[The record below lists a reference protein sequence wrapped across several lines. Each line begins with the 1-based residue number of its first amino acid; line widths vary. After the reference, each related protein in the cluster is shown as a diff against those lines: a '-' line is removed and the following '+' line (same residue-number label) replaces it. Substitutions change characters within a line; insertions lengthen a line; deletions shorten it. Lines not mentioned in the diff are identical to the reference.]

1 MALGRRMFV
10 AQTEWKAEHETPF
23 PGFVAVDKFYN
34 GAAETT
40 SSIVAS
46 LDAHTEYMKLKCVV
60 DLLSEDEI
68 RIGESFGKC
77 KPSDRSK
84 TGKRILYIVTSED
97 KRYYDWIPSMVYSL
111 FFDEL
116 YHLTAVDE
124 SLHETLPQHLT
135 FLMDEFSNH
144 VTLPDSL

>member
-1 MALGRRMFV
+1 M
-10 AQTEWKAEHETPF
+10 
-23 PGFVAVDKFYN
+23 

-46 LDAHTEYMKLKCVV
+46 LDAYCRYMKLSCVI
-60 DLLSEDEI
+60 DLLDDEI
-68 RIGESFGKC
+68 HIGESFGYS
-77 KPSDRSK
+77 KPTEGSP
-84 TGKRILYIVTSED
+84 TGKSILFIVTSED

-116 YHLTAVDE
+116 YHLTAIDP

-135 FLMDEFSNH
+135 FLMTKS
-144 VTLPDSL
+144 LPMSHCRIPL